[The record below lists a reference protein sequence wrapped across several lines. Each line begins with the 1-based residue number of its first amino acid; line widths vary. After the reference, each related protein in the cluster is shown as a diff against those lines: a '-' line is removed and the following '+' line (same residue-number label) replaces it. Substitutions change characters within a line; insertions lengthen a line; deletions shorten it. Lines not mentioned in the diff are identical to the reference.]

1 MVDLSIN
8 LLFQKKPPGKLI
20 GVSLVFCNPIR
31 AFSLELQSITWKHQK
46 IEASGDE
53 INFVG

>member
-31 AFSLELQSITWKHQK
+31 DFSLKLQLLGNTKNSRHQVMK
-46 IEASGDE
+46 STL
-53 INFVG
+53 